1 MIPYFP
7 QMTISR
13 MIESFNQNGSVA
25 DLVKSMDFDKDQDF
39 TIGVKYLTP
48 PSSHLA
54 YRLPSQPVSRIEFI
68 G

>member
-1 MIPYFP
+1 MIKS
-7 QMTISR
+7 IN
-13 MIESFNQNGSVA
+13 ENGSVA
-25 DLVKSMDFDKDQDF
+25 DFVQSLAFDKDQDF

-54 YRLPSQPVSRIEFI
+54 YRLSSQPVSAIEFV